1 MYNVTRIKYNLRTFC
16 AWCYV
21 TLRDTRTVGTY
32 MQQIYLKLY
41 SLLQSDATAGDTAL
55 YQV

>member
-1 MYNVTRIKYNLRTFC
+1 MYNVTRIKYILRKFC